1 MRKIIYAALSLFV
14 AAVVFNGCSGNKPE
28 EGMEDMVEDELVIKN
43 DSMIYGLA
51 CDGSSDSAV
60 VLWPFKGDP
69 ISFSCIDAKHAG
81 KVMGRPEIGD
91 WVGVMVDPQD
101 STEATLVINLDEMKG
116 TWTYPVMPVF
126 KDIQHM
132 SKRMQRRFL
141 AQMDDSIKHSF
152 MIPRQYGF
160 VLKRSHQALAVGRI
174 MRNNTLE
181 DDSPVSY
188 PEVKNYKRWY
198 VANGKLLLVSGDFR
212 MPDDK
217 KAKRRPDVVDTLTF
231 EKLQG
236 DSLVL
241 SQNGV
246 TYHFHRQESAAAA
259 NAAAQAA
266 ADKQN
271 KKKEQMDRT
280 SAEVADTAKKTN

>member
-1 MRKIIYAALSLFV
+1 MSLFV
-14 AAVVFNGCSGNKPE
+14 AAVVFNGCRGNRA
-28 EGMEDMVEDELVIKN
+28 EDDLEDGIEDELVIKN

-60 VLWPFKGDP
+60 VLWPFNGGDP
-69 ISFSCIDAKHAG
+69 ITISCIDAKHAG

-101 STEATLVINLDEMKG
+101 STDATFVLNLDELKG

-126 KDIQHM
+126 KDLQHM

-141 AQMDDSIKHSF
+141 AQMDDSIMQSF
-152 MIPRQYGF
+152 MVPRQYGF
-160 VLKRSHQALAVGRI
+160 VLKRSHQAFAVGRI

-188 PEVKNYKRWY
+188 PKVKNYKRWY
-198 VANGKLLLVSGDFR
+198 VVNGKLLLVSGDFR

-241 SQNGV
+241 SHNGV

-271 KKKEQMDRT
+271 KRKEQMDRT
-280 SAEVADTAKKTN
+280 SKEAADTTKKQNNESK